1 MLRKMCSQVPPF
13 QEVDVFE
20 TGEAFELRNG
30 YVRASFDRDGM
41 LQSVTTIDD
50 GRTTKTKLQARNS
63 NSRLVE
69 FEMFTEVWSILLCRS

>member
-1 MLRKMCSQVPPF
+1 MQVPPF

-41 LQSVTTIDD
+41 LQAVTTIDD
-50 GRTTKTKLQARNS
+50 GKTTKTKLQAG
-63 NSRLVE
+63 NSRL
-69 FEMFTEVWSILLCRS
+69 FENAYIL